1 MRSCGIHMA
10 LSGNRIWCSWFSV
23 WKLPFQEHTMVY
35 HGIPYIILT
44 FFRHQNFP
52 WHQLKG
58 TLSSWTRATKS
69 GRICGILYIPA
80 TRLAISMAKK
90 SKIVLIG
97 IRSFKLGFSVLWV
110 HFIVLVIWPC
120 LTNTFIGQN
129 DVKLCVSLCFCIVF
143 DQFSWSPF
151 SSYFIISFTIIPI
164 NSILVNQPGFWTL
177 LIAIE
182 NHRFTC

>member
-1 MRSCGIHMA
+1 MRNCGIHMA

-23 WKLPFQEHTMVY
+23 WKLPFQGHTMAY
-35 HGIPYIILT
+35 HGIPYSILT

-97 IRSFKLGFSVLWV
+97 IHSFKLGFSVLWV
-110 HFIVLVIWPC
+110 HCFSD
-120 LTNTFIGQN
+120 LTMSYESLIGQN

>member
-1 MRSCGIHMA
+1 MPQTPTIHSSLFISDRTVLPNQTLSPTCGIA
-10 LSGNRIWCSWFSV
+10 EFIWLCLAIGFDAHG
-23 WKLPFQEHTMVY
+23 FQYENYHFRGIPWHTMVY
-35 HGIPYIILT
+35 HGIPYSILT

-97 IRSFKLGFSVLWV
+97 IHSFKLGFSVLWV
-110 HFIVLVIWPC
+110 HCFSD
-120 LTNTFIGQN
+120 LTM
-129 DVKLCVSLCFCIVF
+129 
-143 DQFSWSPF
+143 
-151 SSYFIISFTIIPI
+151 SYEYPY
-164 NSILVNQPGFWTL
+164 W
-177 LIAIE
+177 AK
-182 NHRFTC
+182 